1 MMITGSYTNL
11 VIPREFMNP
20 HWEKAL
26 EWLAGEN
33 LAGENWKDL
42 PPGRV
47 EIDSPGVYATLS
59 AYQTKPLGEAT
70 YETHR
75 RYADIQIIL
84 EGTELI
90 LACDPR
96 SLTRAAPYDPGNDYE
111 LFTGDSSG
119 SHRIILHNPGAVVFF
134 PADAHCPGIAAEET
148 PSPVRKLVVKV
159 RLD

>member
-1 MMITGSYTNL
+1 
-11 VIPREFMNP
+11 MNP
-20 HWEKAL
+20 NWEKAL
-26 EWLAGEN
+26 EWLAGEKW
-33 LAGENWKDL
+33 EDL

-47 EIDSPGVYATLS
+47 EIDGSRVYATLS
-59 AYQTKPLGEAT
+59 AYQTKPLEDAK

-75 RYADIQIIL
+75 RYADIQIVL

-90 LACDPR
+90 LACDPAF
-96 SLTRAAPYDPGNDYE
+96 LTRATPYDPQNDFE

-119 SHRIILHNPGAVVFF
+119 SHRIILHKPGAAVFF
-134 PADAHCPGIAAEET
+134 PADAHCPGIAAAED